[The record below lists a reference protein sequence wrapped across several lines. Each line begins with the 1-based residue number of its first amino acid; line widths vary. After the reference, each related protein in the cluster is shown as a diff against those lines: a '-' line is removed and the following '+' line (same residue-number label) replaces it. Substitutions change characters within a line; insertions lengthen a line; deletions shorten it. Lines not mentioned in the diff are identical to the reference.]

1 MAEKQI
7 QRLNHITSLDGLRGV
22 AVILVL
28 TRHFEVLAPQ
38 GLTGITFIDHFFRG
52 GYLGVDIFFV
62 LSGFLITSLLLN
74 EHETHSRIRLLR
86 FYGRRSLRLLPALSL
101 LLVLYSIVTVLEGQ
115 AFSSISPGIWAS
127 FFYFLNWQYV
137 FNFPRSYGDLG
148 YLWSLSIEE
157 QFYIVWPAVVILLLR
172 FTKKTLFHISFIAIL
187 IAFVLWHR
195 HVLRTTTTEVPYER
209 FTIFIRTDAR
219 IDSLLAGCITAFI
232 YRYRLI
238 SIRLSQLL
246 AIFGAIVLFL
256 YLELSQPYTGYMF
269 SGGFTV
275 VAVSV
280 ACLILGLT
288 TSTFYLTRLLS
299 GRFIVLI
306 GKTSYGI
313 YLWHYPIFAFV
324 NRHMT
329 TTSEIYKVVTA
340 LLLTALFTT
349 ASWMLIETPA
359 LRLKSRKFSI
369 TR

>member
-7 QRLNHITSLDGLRGV
+7 QRLDHITSLDGLRGA
-22 AVILVL
+22 AVLFVL
-28 TRHFEVLAPQ
+28 ARHFEILAPQ

-74 EHETHSRIRLLR
+74 EHTAHSKIYLLR
-86 FYGRRSLRLLPALSL
+86 FYGRRFLRLLPALSL

-115 AFSSISPGIWAS
+115 EFSSISSGIWAS
-127 FFYFLNWQYV
+127 FFYYLNWQYV
-137 FNFPRSYGDLG
+137 LNFPRSYGDLG

-172 FTKKTLFHISFIAIL
+172 ISKRALVHISFIAVL
-187 IAFVLWHR
+187 IAFVMWHR
-195 HVLRTTTTEVPYER
+195 HVLWTTTTEVPYER
-209 FTIFIRTDAR
+209 LIIFIRTDAR
-219 IDSLLAGCITAFI
+219 IDSLLVGCITAFV

-238 SIRLSQLL
+238 SIKLSQLL
-246 AIFGAIVLFL
+246 AIFGVIILFL
-256 YLELSQPYTGYMF
+256 YLEFSQPYTGYMF

-280 ACLILGLT
+280 GCLILGLT
-288 TSTFYLTRLLS
+288 TSNFYLTRLLS

-313 YLWHYPIFAFV
+313 YLWHYPIFTFV

-329 TTSEIYKVVTA
+329 NVDEIYKVVTA
-340 LLLTALFTT
+340 LLFTALFTT

-359 LRLKSRKFSI
+359 LRLKNRKFSI